1 MGWQQQVADWV
12 GYVTSLF
19 WGMPTGTIFRPMWG
33 GMLNPLL
40 GSLFF
45 LGVIE
50 VWRDRRS
57 RLIQWVVIA
66 LACCWIPAVLSRVIE
81 IFRILLAVPF
91 LFFIMGLGFQSLLRS
106 VTSRLKTG
114 TVLLL
119 AVASLGLDL
128 HHMQKYLDD
137 RYVLADGDCQD
148 FFQTYRI
155 LKSIEEKA
163 GPGAY
168 LANIGPNME
177 GQNPVVATYAF
188 NASYNS
194 RISFDECRWV
204 AVLVNDNY
212 KPYLDPRFPRAVWFT
227 LGKDHFWYDGDHA
240 LLVIPIEDGN
250 RPVLRRWFEAERL
263 LQPITLRI
271 LYAQEHSD
279 QKPSMDDL
287 YQAYEKIK
295 PDRFLASTLA
305 EKMLFYKKKDGTPP
319 TALDLVRLGLKDGY
333 PLRDFYKVEAALLDQ
348 QGKHAEAKQAYLK
361 ASKPNGSK

>member
-19 WGMPTGTIFRPMWG
+19 WGIPTGTIFRPIWG

-57 RLIQWVVIA
+57 RFIQWIMIA

-81 IFRILLAVPF
+81 IFRVQLAVPF
-91 LFFIMGLGFQSLLRS
+91 LFFIIGLGFQSLLRS

-114 TVLLL
+114 AIFFLVI
-119 AVASLGLDL
+119 ASLGLDL

-137 RYVLADGDCQD
+137 RYALSDGDCQD
-148 FFQTYRI
+148 FFQTYRM
-155 LKSIEEKA
+155 LKSIQEKT

-177 GQNPVVATYAF
+177 GQNPVIATYSF

-194 RISFDECRWV
+194 RISFDDCHWV
-204 AVLVNDNY
+204 AVLVSDNY
-212 KPYLDPRFPRAVWFT
+212 KPYLTSRFPRAVWFT
-227 LGKDHFWYDGDHA
+227 LGKDHFWYDGNHA
-240 LLVIPIEDGN
+240 LLIIPVENSN
-250 RPVLRRWFEAERL
+250 RPVLERWFEAEQL
-263 LQPITLRI
+263 LQPITLKI
-271 LYAQEHSD
+271 LYAREHTN
-279 QKPSMDDL
+279 QKPLMDDL
-287 YQAYEKIK
+287 YRTYEKIK
-295 PDRFLASTLA
+295 SDRFLASTLV
-305 EKMLFYKKKDGTPP
+305 ERMLFYKLLDGAPP
-319 TALDLVRLGLKDGY
+319 TPLELVRQGLKDGY
-333 PLRDFYKVEAALLDQ
+333 PLRDFYKVEAVLLGQ
-348 QGKHAEAKQAYLK
+348 QGKHAEAQRAYLK
-361 ASKPNGSK
+361 ASQPLGSK